1 MKRIKHKKL
10 ILGIV
15 IAVIVLIAAIPPI
28 VLAVSKAFTAQES
41 VVRTDWATETGS
53 IVGTNEEFGIEY
65 AEAQVG
71 DGLRAMAAHPGRHR
85 RGRFHLL

>member
-15 IAVIVLIAAIPPI
+15 IAVIVLIAAIPLI

-41 VVRTDWATETGS
+41 VVRTD
-53 IVGTNEEFGIEY
+53 
-65 AEAQVG
+65 
-71 DGLRAMAAHPGRHR
+71 
-85 RGRFHLL
+85 